1 MTPFKR
7 FVRFALI
14 GVLILGGLFIGVAI
28 PEIGLRIAGIEYK
41 LYRIVDDERGWTYK
55 PGDSGWYRFEGE
67 SYVTINREG
76 FLDREHT
83 KVKPDNTFRIALL
96 GDSFVAAREVP
107 PEKAFAS
114 ILERSLNGC
123 DAMGGK
129 QVEVLKFGIAG
140 YGTDQELIT
149 LRQKVGDYDPDL
161 VILAIFTSND
171 IANNTLVLNNL
182 LYNTHKPGKPYFVFE
197 DGKLVLDRSF
207 LETEEYRAQKSWSYK
222 AYAELKSHS
231 RLLQVMSR
239 LKQTLMQTWAE
250 PRTEALQNLKLM
262 VEDEIYRE
270 PTDPRWQEA
279 WQVTEELIR
288 MIDQEVLAKGADFL
302 ALTLTNDLQV
312 HPNSALRQKAMEILG
327 AKDLL
332 YPEKRINALGDLE
345 GFSVLNLAPDFQ
357 AYAEENQV
365 CLHGHDNAIPCG
377 GHWNAVGHQL
387 AGEKIAQKVCQDFRI
402 EENPALKLTV
412 KSEVY

>member
-1 MTPFKR
+1 
-7 FVRFALI
+7 
-14 GVLILGGLFIGVAI
+14 
-28 PEIGLRIAGIEYK
+28 
-41 LYRIVDDERGWTYK
+41 
-55 PGDSGWYRFEGE
+55 
-67 SYVTINREG
+67 
-76 FLDREHT
+76 
-83 KVKPDNTFRIALL
+83 
-96 GDSFVAAREVP
+96 
-107 PEKAFAS
+107 
-114 ILERSLNGC
+114 
-123 DAMGGK
+123 
-129 QVEVLKFGIAG
+129 
-140 YGTDQELIT
+140 
-149 LRQKVGDYDPDL
+149 
-161 VILAIFTSND
+161 
-171 IANNTLVLNNL
+171 LNNL

-332 YPEKRINALGDLE
+332 YPEKRINALGDRE

>member
-41 LYRIVDDERGWTYK
+41 LYRIVDEERGWTYK

-288 MIDQEVLAKGADFL
+288 MIDQEVLA
-302 ALTLTNDLQV
+302 
-312 HPNSALRQKAMEILG
+312 
-327 AKDLL
+327 
-332 YPEKRINALGDLE
+332 
-345 GFSVLNLAPDFQ
+345 
-357 AYAEENQV
+357 
-365 CLHGHDNAIPCG
+365 
-377 GHWNAVGHQL
+377 
-387 AGEKIAQKVCQDFRI
+387 
-402 EENPALKLTV
+402 
-412 KSEVY
+412 